1 MRVSRGLAAALIVGL
16 VLAAYLAGTAPD
28 VLFGD
33 GAELQAA
40 GSTGGIA
47 HPSGYPAFLLTARL
61 FAHLPL
67 GNAAHRLNVMS
78 AVFGAAASGTL
89 LLVLFEL
96 GLSTAAAAVG
106 ALAYGASFTLV
117 WAAERCEVY
126 TLAIALFLIALWRSL
141 VAIRT
146 RSPRDAGAAAF
157 LLGLAMTGHLV
168 FGPPVLLLS
177 ALVAL
182 PLPLAAP
189 RRVGAWLG
197 LAALFALGLSPY
209 ATLAVADRLNTA
221 TNYLR
226 LVVEPAG
233 GQFGLTP
240 ETFAAPW
247 TRIAWLVFGPEA
259 HPVALAWHPRVA
271 LANLGAAAVR
281 LFAFEFGPAGL
292 VLAVLGARRL
302 AGAGARA
309 AALAGVAGLALAA
322 SALAIERRML
332 AIFLIP
338 CGIVVAA
345 LIAAGIDA
353 ALARLAPRAGAARLA
368 GAALALALVVPLP
381 HLLRARAPAAGALGW
396 TPIEEWEPRREGLV
410 PSLRGAIEARAF
422 GEAALAA
429 IPRGAFVAGK
439 WREIMVL
446 VYLQAVEGRRPD
458 LALDPWYP
466 AHAVRLERWQRAHDP
481 REHPIV
487 LLGSVAT
494 LRPWLAR
501 ADSVALAGGGYLI
514 VQRAPVTL
522 PAPPS
527 AAGAGP
533 PRR

>member
-16 VLAAYLAGTAPD
+16 ALAAYLAGTAPD

-47 HPSGYPAFLLTARL
+47 HPSGYPAFLLAARL

-78 AVFGAAASGTL
+78 AVCGAAAAGTL

-96 GLSTAAAAVG
+96 GLSTAAAAAG
-106 ALAYGASFTLV
+106 ALAYAASFTLV

-146 RSPRDAGAAAF
+146 RSPRAAGAAAF

-189 RRVGAWLG
+189 RRVAAWLG

-209 ATLAVADRLNTA
+209 ATLAVADRLNAA

-240 ETFAAPW
+240 ETFATPW

-281 LFAFEFGPAGL
+281 LFVFEFGPAGL
-292 VLAVLGARRL
+292 VLAALGARRL
-302 AGAGARA
+302 AGVGARA

-338 CGIVVAA
+338 CGIVVAV

-353 ALARLAPRAGAARLA
+353 ALARLAPRAGARPWRSRWRSSSRSRTSCAPARPRPALSA
-368 GAALALALVVPLP
+368 GRPSRTGSRAARGWCRRCATRSRRARSARRRSPRSRAGRSWRGSGARSWCSSTSRRSRGAAPTWRSIPGTPRTACASSAGS
-381 HLLRARAPAAGALGW
+381 ARTTCASTRSCCSDPSRRCARCSCAPTRWRWPAA
-396 TPIEEWEPRREGLV
+396 
-410 PSLRGAIEARAF
+410 
-422 GEAALAA
+422 
-429 IPRGAFVAGK
+429 
-439 WREIMVL
+439 
-446 VYLQAVEGRRPD
+446 
-458 LALDPWYP
+458 
-466 AHAVRLERWQRAHDP
+466 
-481 REHPIV
+481 
-487 LLGSVAT
+487 AT
-494 LRPWLAR
+494 
-501 ADSVALAGGGYLI
+501 
-514 VQRAPVTL
+514 
-522 PAPPS
+522 
-527 AAGAGP
+527 
-533 PRR
+533 